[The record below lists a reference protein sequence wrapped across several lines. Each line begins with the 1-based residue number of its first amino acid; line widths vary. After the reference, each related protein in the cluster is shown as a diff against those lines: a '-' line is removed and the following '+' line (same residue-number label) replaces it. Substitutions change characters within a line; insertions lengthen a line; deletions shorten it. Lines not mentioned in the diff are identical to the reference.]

1 MMNYNNYLEKL
12 NFNKFTPIQTE
23 SFKYFNN
30 KKHFV
35 GVAPTGT
42 GKTHAYLIPL
52 IENINVNNNYLQ
64 SIIILPTNELISQV
78 RQMLNPII
86 KDGLKVKAYDANMN
100 RKRELTWL
108 NNNQPHIVISTPE
121 KVNDLSFNGLNINQT
136 KYLILDEAD
145 MMFDEAFLRQID
157 NIITRT
163 KEAKFLLYSASIS
176 STMNSFIKNY
186 FGSYD
191 LVDTSD
197 QHELKIEHRL
207 VRINYE
213 TRNEALNK
221 IIDNLNPF
229 LAIIFVSKNE
239 NQLAIYEQLRAKNL
253 EVIML
258 SSELNKTQRK
268 NVLNDI
274 HNLKY
279 QYVIASD
286 LASRGID
293 FDASHI
299 INYDLPYKLE
309 FFKHRSGRTG
319 RIGKSGVV
327 ITIVDNDD
335 RHKVKRLEKMG
346 FDFILYNTSMVKRK
360 TKAVN
365 KLTKSELEAIRKIP
379 KPKKVKPN
387 YRKKNKQKIK
397 QAKKGK
403 YNVKNR

>member
-1 MMNYNNYLEKL
+1 MNYNNYLEKL

-30 KKHFV
+30 KKNFV

-108 NNNQPHIVISTPE
+108 KNNQPHIVISTPE

>member
-1 MMNYNNYLEKL
+1 MNYNNYLEKL

-108 NNNQPHIVISTPE
+108 KNNQPHIVISTPE

-258 SSELNKTQRK
+258 SSKLNKTQRK

>member
-1 MMNYNNYLEKL
+1 MNYNNYLEKL

-30 KKHFV
+30 KKNFV

-108 NNNQPHIVISTPE
+108 KNNQPHIVISTPE

-360 TKAVN
+360 TKAFN